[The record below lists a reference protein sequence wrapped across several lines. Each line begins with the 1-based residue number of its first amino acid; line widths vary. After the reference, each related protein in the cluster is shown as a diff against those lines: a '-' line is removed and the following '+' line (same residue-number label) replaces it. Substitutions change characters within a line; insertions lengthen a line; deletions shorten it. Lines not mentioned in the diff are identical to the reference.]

1 MRDAWWELVDMARSW
16 ARRYLREGKRR
27 EADRAIHVADDLIDR
42 IYERVRR

>member
-1 MRDAWWELVDMARSW
+1 MRDAWWELVDMARNC
-16 ARRYLREGKRR
+16 ARRFLREGKRR